1 MKILLTGASGFIGK
15 NYLQN
20 TTNKQITTI
29 SRSNVDSKNVYR
41 HIKGDLTD
49 KDFLKKIAK
58 DKYDIVIHAAWIG
71 LPERTK
77 NLNNL
82 NFGMYKNILNTF
94 SKTPETNHIFL
105 GTCLE
110 YGNLNGT
117 ANENTKGISI
127 DNFGQNKLNLLNYIE
142 KTGIKFNWIRL
153 FYSYGKFQHS
163 NSLVKSIQ
171 KNIHLNRKLVIHNP
185 NKAHDY
191 IYIKDVISLID
202 KTLGNDSN
210 YGVLNSGS
218 GHLVSIGT
226 IANNV
231 LAIMGKAPLFQVSN
245 NTGLAADI
253 SKARKLL
260 NWEPKYSLVQGL
272 KETLIGENFD

>member
-1 MKILLTGASGFIGK
+1 MKILLTGANGFIGK

-20 TTNKQITTI
+20 TISKQITTI
-29 SRSNVDSKNVYR
+29 SRSNFDSKNIYM

-49 KDFLKKIAK
+49 KDFLKKIAI
-58 DKYDIVIHAAWIG
+58 DKYDVIIHAAWTG

-82 NFGMYKNILNTF
+82 NLRMYKNILNAF

-110 YGNLNGT
+110 YGNSKGMVD
-117 ANENTKGISI
+117 ENTKGSGI
-127 DNFGQNKLNLLNYIE
+127 DDFGQNKLDLLNYI
-142 KTGIKFNWIRL
+142 KIIGIKFNWIRV

-163 NSLVKSIQ
+163 NSLLKSIQ
-171 KNIHLNRKLVIHNP
+171 RSIHLNRKLDIQNP
-185 NKAHDY
+185 NEVHDY

-202 KTLGNDSN
+202 KTTSNNLN

-218 GHLVSIGT
+218 GHLVSVGT

-231 LAIMGKAPLFQVSN
+231 LAIMGKAPLFQASN
-245 NTGLAADI
+245 NTGLTADI
-253 SKARKLL
+253 SKARKIL
-260 NWEPKYSLVQGL
+260 NWEPKYSLTQGL

>member
-82 NFGMYKNILNTF
+82 N
-94 SKTPETNHIFL
+94 
-105 GTCLE
+105 
-110 YGNLNGT
+110 
-117 ANENTKGISI
+117 
-127 DNFGQNKLNLLNYIE
+127 
-142 KTGIKFNWIRL
+142 
-153 FYSYGKFQHS
+153 
-163 NSLVKSIQ
+163 
-171 KNIHLNRKLVIHNP
+171 
-185 NKAHDY
+185 
-191 IYIKDVISLID
+191 
-202 KTLGNDSN
+202 
-210 YGVLNSGS
+210 
-218 GHLVSIGT
+218 
-226 IANNV
+226 
-231 LAIMGKAPLFQVSN
+231 
-245 NTGLAADI
+245 
-253 SKARKLL
+253 
-260 NWEPKYSLVQGL
+260 
-272 KETLIGENFD
+272 